1 MRAPS
6 TSISIRGVT
15 LVAISASYG
24 AGGSQIAPAL
34 AERLGVPFVDRAIP
48 MAVAEE
54 LDISYDDAATLDQQ
68 LGRSW
73 LERVLSG
80 FIGSDTGVPSPA
92 PTGTVTSD
100 DFRRATEEALV
111 TQAAPGSGVILGRGA
126 VVVLRDDPRALRV
139 RLDGPPDRRLE
150 QAMRLGNTDRET
162 AERAMKR
169 LDRVH
174 FDYAKHFYGIE
185 LRDISL
191 YHLVLDSTALPFETC
206 VDLIA
211 AAALRRS

>member
-1 MRAPS
+1 M
-6 TSISIRGVT
+6 T
-15 LVAISASYG
+15 LVAISAAYG

-48 MAVAEE
+48 MAVADE
-54 LDISYDDAATLDQQ
+54 LDIAYDDAATLDRQ
-68 LGRSW
+68 LGLSW

-80 FIGSDTGVPSPA
+80 FVGGDTGVPSPA
-92 PTGTVTSD
+92 PAGTITSD

-111 TQAAPGSGVILGRGA
+111 NQAATGMGVILGRGA
-126 VVVLRDDPRALRV
+126 VIVLREDPRALRV
-139 RLDGPPDRRLE
+139 RLDGPADRRLE
-150 QAMRLGNTDRET
+150 QAMRLGNTDRDT

-174 FDYAKHFYGIE
+174 FDYAKHFYGVE
-185 LRDISL
+185 LRDLSL

-211 AAALRRS
+211 AAALQRS

>member
-1 MRAPS
+1 MRALR
-6 TSISIRGVT
+6 TSISIRAMT

-48 MAVAEE
+48 MAVAAE

-80 FIGSDTGVPSPA
+80 FIGGDTGVPSLAPA
-92 PTGTVTSD
+92 ETVTSD
-100 DFRRATEEALV
+100 DFRRATEEALIN
-111 TQAAPGSGVILGRGA
+111 QAATGTGVILGRGA
-126 VVVLRDDPRALRV
+126 VVVLREDPRALRV
-139 RLDGPPDRRLE
+139 RLDGPDDRRLE
-150 QAMRLGNTDRET
+150 QAMRIGNTDRET

-185 LRDISL
+185 LRDLSL
-191 YHLVLDSTALPFETC
+191 YHLVLDSTALPFDTC

-211 AAALRRS
+211 AAARART